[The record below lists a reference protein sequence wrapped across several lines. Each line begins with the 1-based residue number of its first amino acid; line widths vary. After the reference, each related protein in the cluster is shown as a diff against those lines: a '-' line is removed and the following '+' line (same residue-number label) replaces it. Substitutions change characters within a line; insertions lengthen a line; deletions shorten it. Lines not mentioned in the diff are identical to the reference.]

1 MNESQSLALVTG
13 ASSGIGM
20 VYARELLK
28 QGFDVIAVG
37 RRKERLEELAAEF
50 PHRRVDAVVADL
62 STVEGVETLSE
73 ICRTEPL
80 TLLVNNAGVSHY
92 MSFVNLPVEKA
103 RELMNI
109 KVLAPT
115 LLAHAALPGMLK
127 RGKGTVVNVAGMLA
141 FGATAP
147 LGKAAGRATYVSTL
161 AHLVNLTLAL
171 HEEFQ
176 NTGVNFQVLC
186 PGVVATE
193 FHERQGMDLSAFP
206 RMTPEKVVE
215 ASLKSLQRNEVV
227 CAPGVEDNQLIAEA
241 LKASL
246 AAFQGQSPQL
256 ASRYQYPPLRT
267 LHRRPFTTFYW
278 R

>member
-1 MNESQSLALVTG
+1 MKNSTSLALVTE

-37 RRKERLEELAAEF
+37 RRKERLEELAVEF
-50 PHRRVDAVVADL
+50 PLRRVDAVVADL
-62 STVEGVETLSE
+62 STVEGVEKISA

-92 MSFVNLPVEKA
+92 MSFTDLPVEKA
-103 RELMNI
+103 RELMNV

-115 LLAHAALPGMLK
+115 LLAHAALPGMLE

-176 NTGVNFQVLC
+176 NAGVNFQVLC

-215 ASLKSLQRNEVV
+215 ASFKSLQLGEVV
-227 CAPGVEDNQLIAEA
+227 CAPGVEDGQLIAEA

-246 AAFQGQSPQL
+246 DAFQGQSPEL
-256 ASRYQYPPLRT
+256 ASRYQ
-267 LHRRPFTTFYW
+267 
-278 R
+278 

>member
-1 MNESQSLALVTG
+1 MNTSQSLALVTG
-13 ASSGIGM
+13 ASSGIGR

-50 PHRRVDAVVADL
+50 PHRRVDTVVADL
-62 STVEGVETLSE
+62 STIEGVETLSD
-73 ICRTEPL
+73 ICRTQPL

-92 MSFVNLPVEKA
+92 MSFVDLPVKKA

-127 RGKGTVVNVAGMLA
+127 RGKGTIVNVAGMLA

-176 NTGVNFQVLC
+176 NSGVKFQVLC

-215 ASLKSLQRNEVV
+215 ASLKSLQQDEVV
-227 CAPGVEDNQLIAEA
+227 CAPGVEEDQLITEA

-246 AAFQGQSPQL
+246 AAFQGQSPEL
-256 ASRYQYPPLRT
+256 ASRYR
-267 LHRRPFTTFYW
+267 
-278 R
+278 